1 MRAVAVASDT
11 NALEIAYKIKELEE
25 SLNPK
30 PTYHDITK
38 EVKQSKA
45 QEEPL
50 SDNLRR
56 YKREKLEGNNTDAQV
71 PLGILYL
78 LAFLLLPT
86 VVGTFAV
93 IGYMQYRFYKK
104 YADCRPMD
112 LRYKDYFDY

>member
-30 PTYHDITK
+30 PTPQDSST
-38 EVKQSKA
+38 EVRQPKA

-56 YKREKLEGNNTDAQV
+56 YKREKLESNSADAQV

-93 IGYMQYRFYKK
+93 IGYMQYRFHKK
-104 YADCRPMD
+104 YADCRPID
-112 LRYKDYFDY
+112 LRYKDYLDY

>member
-1 MRAVAVASDT
+1 MRAVAVASNT

-30 PTYHDITK
+30 PTPQGGIK
-38 EVKQSKA
+38 QVKRSKA
-45 QEEPL
+45 QEELL

-56 YKREKLEGNNTDAQV
+56 YKREKLDGNNTDAQV

-86 VVGTFAV
+86 VVGTFAI

-104 YADCRPMD
+104 YADCRPVD